1 MGHDVVW
8 CSATD
13 AIIGIFLEAY
23 DGSNICIRRPL
34 KPPSRPVDI
43 PTVIRTRVKRG
54 RIIIHETMMVLN
66 DDCET
71 VFLMNDKNPHNW
83 MTIKTPRIE
92 KCSGF
97 LTILSDIKGT
107 EADNKEPTILQILY
121 VKYKRQEN
129 WPGNMRLIVNNGMQ
143 FEIKT

>member
-1 MGHDVVW
+1 M
-8 CSATD
+8 
-13 AIIGIFLEAY
+13 
-23 DGSNICIRRPL
+23 
-34 KPPSRPVDI
+34 
-43 PTVIRTRVKRG
+43 
-54 RIIIHETMMVLN
+54 HETMTLLN
-66 DDCET
+66 DRWET
-71 VFLMNDKNPHNW
+71 VLWMNDKNPHNW

-121 VKYKRQEN
+121 VKYKRQEY
-129 WPGNMRLIVNNGMQ
+129 WPSNMRPIVNNGMQ